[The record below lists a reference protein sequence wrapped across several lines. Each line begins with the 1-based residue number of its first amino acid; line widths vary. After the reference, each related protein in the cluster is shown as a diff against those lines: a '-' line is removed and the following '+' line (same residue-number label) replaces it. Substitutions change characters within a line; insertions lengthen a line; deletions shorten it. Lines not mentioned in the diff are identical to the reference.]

1 MMKTPLASIAT
12 AALATLV
19 VLLPV
24 GGAAGAGA
32 DTPPPVFEG
41 TWIVTAGAQTFHGR
55 WSAQALP
62 GQPDDLQGSWSMI
75 NDAGDVISQGTWS
88 ARRSK
93 RGFAGKWSARAA
105 TGGLYTGTFEAPLPG
120 FKGKTLQDMF
130 AETKTATVSGYWR
143 LGGARGAWYLKAP
156 APQ

>member
-1 MMKTPLASIAT
+1 VNKTTPLPWIAT

-19 VLLPV
+19 VFVPV
-24 GGAAGAGA
+24 GDAAAA
-32 DTPPPVFEG
+32 DAPPPVFEG
-41 TWIVTAGAQTFHGR
+41 TWIATAGPATLHGR

-75 NDAGDVISQGTWS
+75 NDGGDVIGQGTWS
-88 ARRSK
+88 ARRTK

-105 TGGLYTGTFEAPLPG
+105 TGGLYTGTFEAALPD

-143 LGGARGAWYLKAP
+143 MGGARGAWYLKAP